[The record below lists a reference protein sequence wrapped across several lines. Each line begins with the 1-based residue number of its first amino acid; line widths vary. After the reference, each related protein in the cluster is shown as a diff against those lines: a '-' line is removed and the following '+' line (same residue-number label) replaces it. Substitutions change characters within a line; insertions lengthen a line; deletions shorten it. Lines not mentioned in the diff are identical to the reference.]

1 MPLSHC
7 FSRCWAS
14 SVLLLAL
21 TTSPAL
27 AQPSESIIS
36 QSSTPQSEAR
46 MTEIAERFV
55 DLVAA
60 GKYEESRRLLNPRL
74 REGWTAAQIRDDWE
88 QLQRVIGTY
97 KDRTATHIA
106 DNNLVL
112 VDLEFERAADN
123 LLVIFDDQQQIQGV
137 DFPLQL
143 PRL

>member
-1 MPLSHC
+1 
-7 FSRCWAS
+7 
-14 SVLLLAL
+14 
-21 TTSPAL
+21 
-27 AQPSESIIS
+27 
-36 QSSTPQSEAR
+36 
-46 MTEIAERFV
+46 MTEIAERFI

-60 GKYEESRRLLNPRL
+60 GKFEEARQLLNPTL
-74 REGWTAAQIRDDWE
+74 REGWTAAQMRDNWE
-88 QLQRVIGTY
+88 YLQRVIGAY
-97 KDRTATHIA
+97 KGRTATHIA

>member
-27 AQPSESIIS
+27 AQPSEPMIS
-36 QSSTPQSEAR
+36 QSSTSQSEAR
-46 MTEIAERFV
+46 MTEIAERFI

>member
-46 MTEIAERFV
+46 MTEIAERFI

-88 QLQRVIGTY
+88 QLQRVIGAY

>member
-1 MPLSHC
+1 M
-7 FSRCWAS
+7 
-14 SVLLLAL
+14 AL
-21 TTSPAL
+21 TISPAW
-27 AQPSESIIS
+27 AQPSKPMIA
-36 QSSTPQSEAR
+36 QSSAPQTEAR
-46 MTEIAERFV
+46 MTEIAERFI

-60 GKYEESRRLLNPRL
+60 GKFEEARQLLNPTL
-74 REGWTAAQIRDDWE
+74 REGWTAAQMRDNWE
-88 QLQRVIGTY
+88 YLQRVIGAY
-97 KDRTATHIA
+97 KGRTATHIA

>member
-27 AQPSESIIS
+27 AQPSEPMIS

-46 MTEIAERFV
+46 MTEIAERFI

-88 QLQRVIGTY
+88 QLQRVIGAY
-97 KDRTATHIA
+97 KGRTATHIA